1 MEVASPSGSRRSEA
15 SICMQS
21 AGIKDVGPKLDSK
34 KQIHQLKLT
43 IFGEISV
50 GMNILRGHSPLMAG
64 LKSTSKIFLSQSKHQ
79 QQRNWW

>member
-50 GMNILRGHSPLMAG
+50 DTNILQGHSPFTAG